1 MITPMRRFFLAYDG
15 GECGSRPIPWS
26 REAERNAP
34 VMASAYQPV
43 QGLAKRCTTADRN
56 HSSFYL
62 SLEPSVLPTIDSPER
77 GQERTA
83 EVDSRSTFAG
93 LAMTIFV
100 APVTTAHDRRMP
112 ERLDLLDHCRTLERQ
127 ERSGCALL
135 PRTLAIQVACDVPP
149 EMFNGVLQRRLFDL
163 GLPPQRQLLR
173 CPWQRRSRNARRIP
187 R

>member
-1 MITPMRRFFLAYDG
+1 MLSSSNTSRACCLAK
-15 GECGSRPIPWS
+15 PI
-26 REAERNAP
+26 
-34 VMASAYQPV
+34 ASLTFIVRHHVTLALAYQPV
-43 QGLAKRCTTADRN
+43 PGLAKRGTTADRN
-56 HSSFYL
+56 HSSFYF

-149 EMFNGVLQRRLFDL
+149 EMFNGVLQRQLFDL

-173 CPWQRRSRNARRIP
+173 CPWQRRRRDARRIP